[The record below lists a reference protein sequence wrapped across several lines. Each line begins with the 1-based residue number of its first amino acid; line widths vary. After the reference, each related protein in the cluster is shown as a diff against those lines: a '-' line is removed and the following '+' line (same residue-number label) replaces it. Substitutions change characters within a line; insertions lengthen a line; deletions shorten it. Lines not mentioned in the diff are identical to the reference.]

1 MIVNDILLDMNTKP
15 RLMDGR
21 GNAMLVAGSIYEA
34 CKYYEL
40 FAKTE
45 LKGKCAIVTSYK
57 PQVSDT
63 KGETTGEGETDNLRK
78 YDIYRTMLA
87 DWFNE
92 APETAVNKVEL
103 FEDQVKKKFLDEP
116 GQMKLLIVVDKL
128 LTGFDAPS
136 ATYLY
141 IDKQMRDHGLFQAI
155 CRVNRLDGD
164 DKEYGYIVDYKDL
177 FRKLEGAVL
186 DYTSGALDGY
196 DREDVAGLLED
207 RLTRAREDLEEAREA
222 IKALCETVE
231 PPKDTLAYI
240 RFFCGDAS
248 VGAIHELPLREN
260 EPKRL
265 ALYKMTAALL
275 RAFANLASELTDAG
289 YTPAEVVTI
298 QSEVDHFDKVRNEV
312 KLASG
317 DYIDLKMYEPAMRHL
332 IDTYIR
338 AEESEKISAFDD
350 LSLVELIVER
360 GEGAI
365 NSLPRGIRN
374 NQRATA
380 ETIENNVRKL
390 IIDEH
395 PINPKYYEEMSELL
409 KALIEQRRQEAI
421 SYQEYLAKIV
431 ALTRQAKNPGGKSY
445 PASLTTRA
453 KQALYDNLDKDEVM
467 AIAVDNA
474 VKESMQDGWRD
485 NTIKVKKVKNAIKAA
500 LDQQERRA
508 DEILELVKKQHDY

>member
-1 MIVNDILLDMNTKP
+1 
-15 RLMDGR
+15 
-21 GNAMLVAGSIYEA
+21 
-34 CKYYEL
+34 
-40 FAKTE
+40 
-45 LKGKCAIVTSYK
+45 
-57 PQVSDT
+57 
-63 KGETTGEGETDNLRK
+63 
-78 YDIYRTMLA
+78 MLA

-177 FRKLEGAVL
+177 FRKLEGAVQ

-196 DREDVAGLLED
+196 DKEDVAGLLED
-207 RLTRAREDLEEAREA
+207 RLTKAKEDLEDTREA
-222 IKALCETVE
+222 IKALCEPVAL
-231 PPKDTLAYI
+231 PKDTLAYL
-240 RFFCGDAS
+240 RFFCAVESGNA
-248 VGAIHELPLREN
+248 EQLKEN

-265 ALYKMTAALL
+265 ALYKLTAALL
-275 RAFANLASELTDAG
+275 RAFANLASELAEAG
-289 YTPAEVVTI
+289 YTPAEIATI
-298 QSEVDHFDKVRNEV
+298 QNEVDHFDKVRNEV

-338 AEESEKISAFDD
+338 ADESEKISAFDD
-350 LSLVELIVER
+350 LSLVELIVKR
-360 GEGAI
+360 GEDAVEA
-365 NSLPRGIRN
+365 LPKSIRSN
-374 NQRATA
+374 RNATA

-395 PINPKYYEEMSELL
+395 PINPKYYEEMSALL

-431 ALTRQAKNPGGKSY
+431 ALTRQARNPGGKSY
-445 PASLTTRA
+445 PASLNTRA

-467 AIAVDNA
+467 AVAVDNA
-474 VKESMQDGWRD
+474 VKENMQDGWRD
-485 NTIKVKKVKNAIKAA
+485 NVIKVKKVKNAIKAA
-500 LDQQERRA
+500 LHEHETRTD
-508 DEILELVKKQHDY
+508 DILELVKKQHDY